1 MMQMALTEEQRK
13 LLLEKLASGIDHS
26 GLNLDEFVFA
36 SADLLKTH
44 FWMNLTA
51 GKENEEVLEIRERLL
66 KGVQGVV
73 GVLEQN
79 TDSIAEDMIILFTVA
94 LEAVNHVF
102 ESAKQ
107 VQENQEPAG
116 V

>member
-1 MMQMALTEEQRK
+1 MQMALTDEQRK
-13 LLLEKLASGIDHS
+13 QLLESLASGIDHS
-26 GLNLDEFVFA
+26 GLNLDEFIFA

-51 GKENEEVLEIRERLL
+51 GKDNEEVLEIRERIL
-66 KGVQGVV
+66 KGVQDVV
-73 GVLEQN
+73 GALENN

-107 VQENQEPAG
+107 LQQNTEPAG
-116 V
+116 I

>member
-1 MMQMALTEEQRK
+1 MQMALTDEQRK
-13 LLLEKLASGIDHS
+13 QLLESLASGIDHS
-26 GLNLDEFVFA
+26 KLNLDEFIFA

-51 GKENEEVLEIRERLL
+51 GKENEEVTEIRERIL
-66 KGVQGVV
+66 KGVKEVV
-73 GVLEQN
+73 GALENN
-79 TDSIAEDMIILFTVA
+79 TDSIAEDMIILYTVA

-107 VQENQEPAG
+107 VQENTEPAG
-116 V
+116 I